1 MGKPEMIWSHKIS
14 IYLILIGISGIT
26 WHKPRA
32 LPPEPLISMNI
43 RSFIGASSA
52 LLLAWLGATYF
63 RKVPTERY
71 QKPATITTEVS
82 GQAEVKPAGLMADL
96 GSPQQETR

>member
-14 IYLILIGISGIT
+14 IYLILIGNSGIT

-32 LPPEPLISMNI
+32 LPPEPLILMNI

-71 QKPATITTEVS
+71 QKPTAIAAEAS
-82 GQAEVKPAGLMADL
+82 GQAEGGSSELMADL
-96 GSPQQETR
+96 GSPHQGNR